1 MPDVNMHVNIVFEM
15 VREIHFFATEQGR
28 KPVEDF
34 LDSLSSKQAQKATW
48 VMSLIEDLPVVPK
61 RFFKKMIGTEDIWEI
76 RIEYDLNIFRIL
88 GFFDGAIFFVAAHA
102 FQKKSQKVPMQEI
115 RIAEER
121 KREYFRRKRH
131 ERP

>member
-1 MPDVNMHVNIVFEM
+1 MYVNLVFKM
-15 VREIHFFATEQGR
+15 VREILFFAIEQVR

-48 VMSLIEDLPVVPK
+48 VMSLIEDLQVVPK
-61 RFFKKMIGTEDIWEI
+61 KFFKKMIGTEDIWEI
-76 RIEYDLNIFRIL
+76 RIEYDSNMFRIL

-102 FQKKSQKVPMQEI
+102 FKKKSQKVPMQDI

-121 KREYFRRKRH
+121 KREYFRRKSH
-131 ERP
+131 E